1 MLFTQAAKLEPRFCS
16 GDYRPFLATPKLR
29 FPCSF
34 VTIFVWNCS
43 IMHITKW
50 QTFYSTKWQT
60 FCYDI
65 ATIKYK
71 RRVGHHKCLTGS
83 FFNRA

>member
-34 VTIFVWNCS
+34 VMYGDDPENALTCTISLSKNHLRIECC
-43 IMHITKW
+43 
-50 QTFYSTKWQT
+50 YS
-60 FCYDI
+60 
-65 ATIKYK
+65 
-71 RRVGHHKCLTGS
+71 S
-83 FFNRA
+83 